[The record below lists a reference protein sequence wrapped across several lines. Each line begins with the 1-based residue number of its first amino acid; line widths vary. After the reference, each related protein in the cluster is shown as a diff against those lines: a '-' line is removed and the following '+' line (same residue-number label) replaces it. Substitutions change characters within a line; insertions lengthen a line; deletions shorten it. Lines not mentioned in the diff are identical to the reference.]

1 MRHPSE
7 GIEIKPRQRFMGR
20 SVTEKPLYRIPRRGK
35 TINGAEPLRL
45 NISHEGVNVKQSNS
59 DVFPMGVRYYDS
71 PPTIRKLSWR
81 GGILAT
87 RQTLNRVLDDEGEH
101 LRNKTDMGVFGLY
114 AGIIDN
120 PGDPKWL
127 DPNRA
132 VQRID
137 RRKTHK

>member
-1 MRHPSE
+1 MRHPLE
-7 GIEIKPRQRFMGR
+7 AIEIKPRQRFMGR
-20 SVTEKPLYRIPRRGK
+20 SVTGDPHYRTLRRGRSVD
-35 TINGAEPLRL
+35 GAEPLRL
-45 NISHEGVNVKQSNS
+45 DIPHERVGIQPNS

-87 RQTLNRVLDDEGEH
+87 RQTLTRILDDEGEH
-101 LRNKTDMGVFGLY
+101 LRHTTDRGVFGLY

>member
-20 SVTEKPLYRIPRRGK
+20 SVTGDPHYRTPRRGRSVD
-35 TINGAEPLRL
+35 GAEPLRL
-45 NISHEGVNVKQSNS
+45 DIPHEGVGIQPNS

-71 PPTIRKLSWR
+71 PPTIKKLSWR

-87 RQTLNRVLDDEGEH
+87 RQTLTRILDDEGKHIRQE
-101 LRNKTDMGVFGLY
+101 TDRGTFGLY

-127 DPNRA
+127 DSNRVIKA
-132 VQRID
+132 KD
-137 RRKTHK
+137 RRRVRR